1 MIHSRIHHALKR
13 RWDHLISRFL
23 GTIIRVD
30 TQKPQVAL
38 TFDDGP
44 DPVFTPDLLEI
55 LAEYDARATFF
66 VVGEAAAAQRDL
78 IRRMA
83 ADGHAV
89 GNHSW
94 SHASFHLLSGR
105 QRRDQLR
112 RTRTVLDELGGV
124 RLFRPPFGHQ
134 SLSSSMD
141 IWRQGYQ
148 VVTWNVLTEDWMGR
162 TAEEI
167 LAGLTPKLT
176 PGTIVLLHDRLY
188 TFLNTAQKDRRE
200 TLKAVRM
207 LLETQR
213 PQLEFVTVPELIDGG
228 RAVKKNWLRQP
239 DADWIRSARAASKEY
254 R

>member
-1 MIHSRIHHALKR
+1 MTSDRIHNAVKR
-13 RWDHLISRFL
+13 RWDRLISRFL
-23 GTIIRVD
+23 GTLVRVD

-55 LAEYDARATFF
+55 LAAHDARATFF

-78 IRRMA
+78 ISRMVA
-83 ADGHAV
+83 AGHAV

-94 SHASFHLLSGR
+94 SHASFHLLSGK

-112 RTRTVLDELGGV
+112 RTRTILDELGGV

-134 SLSSSMD
+134 SLFSRLD
-141 IWRQGYQ
+141 IWRMGYQ
-148 VVTWNVLTEDWMGR
+148 VVTWNILTEDWLGH

-167 LAGLTPKLT
+167 LAGLTPRLKS
-176 PGTIVLLHDRLY
+176 GTIILFHDRLY
-188 TFLNTAQKDRRE
+188 TFLNTAHKDRRE
-200 TLKAVRM
+200 TLAAVRL
-207 LLETQR
+207 LLETHR
-213 PQLEFVTVPELIDGG
+213 PHLEFVTVPEMLKEG
-228 RAVKKNWLRQP
+228 RAVYKNWLRRP
-239 DADWIRSARAASKEY
+239 DADWIRSARAASDIY